1 MNDTSH
7 SNRLILSILAVIVG
21 LFMITIAPFLIQTS
35 LERVISALRIVSAA
49 KKAVELEG
57 EPTIRG
63 LDTLATAYA
72 ASGKVTE
79 AVKWGRQAVQL
90 ANTEEREEVSQRL
103 ALYERGQAYV
113 QPLTGEKQMPA
124 DVIESKPNV
133 RTASD
138 SGSSRKAR

>member
-1 MNDTSH
+1 MYREAVAINSTYARAYMNAAWLMATCPDKKYRNTE
-7 SNRLILSILAVIVG
+7 LA
-21 LFMITIAPFLIQTS
+21 L
-35 LERVISALRIVSAA
+35 SAA

-57 EPTIRG
+57 EPTLRG

-113 QPLTGEKQMPA
+113 QPLTGENQMPA